1 MVRCIRNSA
10 SDKLLLGS
18 PPELERGHLNL
29 STPPENATRVN
40 WARETWSRADRGLV
54 LYSM

>member
-10 SDKLLLGS
+10 LDKLLLGS

-29 STPPENATRVN
+29 STPPEDATRVN